1 MIGYFS
7 YILDDS
13 SLKLKYG
20 LFHCISKIDSL
31 KYEVFSFFEVIKKE
45 INDQQGVII
54 PDSSMTDDS
63 NLFTLWE
70 DEFQLKTYQNIIC
83 NISDPEWFSKNES
96 EINNLRNFF

>member
-20 LFHCISKIDSL
+20 LFHCISKIDPL
-31 KYEVFSFFEVIKKE
+31 KNEVFSFFEVIKKE

-63 NLFTLWE
+63 NLFTL
-70 DEFQLKTYQNIIC
+70 
-83 NISDPEWFSKNES
+83 
-96 EINNLRNFF
+96 